1 MAKTLDRRPPVQ
13 SPELYAALLHLK
25 QVVEQLIEEYGPNAE
40 LVDILPDIQAQMKN
54 A

>member
-1 MAKTLDRRPPVQ
+1 MAKTIARNPPIH

-40 LVDILPDIQAQMKN
+40 LADILPDIQYQMKK